1 MFLKKLHLDTEDPTF
16 SFLPKADNYLLLIR
30 LKFFQTQMVWETEDG
45 ATPSNASSQ
54 LVEDMCKGHCTHIP
68 PTGR

>member
-1 MFLKKLHLDTEDPTF
+1 MLFEDPTF
-16 SFLPKADNYLLLIR
+16 SLVPKADKYLLSIL
-30 LKFFQTQMVWETEDG
+30 LKFFQIQMVWETEDR
-45 ATPSNASSQ
+45 ATASNSSSQ